1 MTSNNPIDRL
11 LADAWKAAGVEPA
24 PLVDPARRM
33 SLDLLG
39 RIPLLGERRT
49 SEDMLASPEFPRF
62 WSEVWTAMLVGYTSA
77 FESNREA
84 LRIWLEKRF
93 AENRPFDKIAAE
105 LVAADGASATSGPV
119 NFVLHH
125 SEDPAPKVARTFLG
139 VRLDCARC
147 HDHPFDRWTQD
158 DYKGMRDF
166 FAPVERRP
174 ISEGNVRI
182 VDNPDRGGKPRFLTG
197 ATPVTR
203 RWREELALYITSN
216 KAFARA
222 FANRLWYHFM
232 GRGLVDPPDDAS
244 AKNKASVPE
253 LLELL
258 ADEARRTSFDLRAMI
273 RLIVGSDAYRR
284 ARRRPSD
291 APALEALFAARVLKP
306 MLPEQVFDSLVAAL
320 GLKANRAEFLKSFT
334 GRSFGED
341 LSNAWTYRET
351 VQDLLTKLSLEPR
364 APEKDVDALYRR
376 LLSRPPKPREIELC
390 EGRSAEDVVFALANS
405 NEFYFNH

>member
-1 MTSNNPIDRL
+1 MISNNPVDRI
-11 LADAWKAAGVEPA
+11 LAEAWTAAGVEPA

-39 RIPLLGERRT
+39 RIPTERR
-49 SEDMLASPEFPRF
+49 SLEEMLAGPEFPRF

-77 FESNREA
+77 FDANREA
-84 LRIWLEKRF
+84 LRIWLERRF
-93 AENRPFDKIAAE
+93 AENAPFDAIASA
-105 LVAADGASATSGPV
+105 LVAADGPSATGGPV
-119 NFVLHH
+119 NFVLQH

-139 VRLDCARC
+139 IRLDCARC

-158 DYKGMRDF
+158 DYTGMRDF
-166 FAPVERRP
+166 FAIDRQA
-174 ISEGNVRI
+174 ISEGNVRV
-182 VDNPDRGGKPRFLTG
+182 VDRPDRGRPRFLTG

-232 GRGLVDPPDDAS
+232 GRGIVDPPDDAS
-244 AKNKASVPE
+244 AKNKPSVPP
-253 LLELL
+253 LLEFL
-258 ADEARRTSFDLRAMI
+258 ADEARRLKFDLRAMI

-284 ARRRPSD
+284 AARRPSD
-291 APALEALFAARVLKP
+291 DPRLEPLFAARVLKP
-306 MLPEQVFDSLVAAL
+306 LLPEQLFDSLRAAL
-320 GLKANRAEFLKSFT
+320 GIQANRAEFLKAFSA
-334 GRSFGED
+334 RSFGED
-341 LSNAWTYRET
+341 LANVWTYRES
-351 VQDLLTKLSLEPR
+351 VQDLLTKLSVDLK

-376 LLSRPPKPREIELC
+376 LLSRPPTPRERALC
-390 EGRSAEDVVFALANS
+390 AKRSPEDVVFALANS